1 MRGTYAFQPMAHSV
15 IAASLFQQW
24 KVTAAVDEPVTAAFC
39 ADQFMHICG
48 HGGYLRMYA
57 AQIVKLGIEK
67 VTVRCGCYMGNI
79 HTCQNFGQCGEH
91 ISEPERP
98 FAQNLAATMHYDRNV
113 ANAIGLGAGYR
124 RDIHVWSVWYV

>member
-1 MRGTYAFQPMAHSV
+1 MAHSV

-67 VTVRCGCYMGNI
+67 VTVRCGCYMEYLTNLLYNGI
-79 HTCQNFGQCGEH
+79 QYEC
-91 ISEPERP
+91 
-98 FAQNLAATMHYDRNV
+98 FAV
-113 ANAIGLGAGYR
+113 
-124 RDIHVWSVWYV
+124 